1 MLATF
6 HGQNEKQATIL
17 SNTSTSE
24 TLTLVQMPTTYP
36 SDAPYHRTGIIV
48 STGTTLE
55 ATGHG
60 SFDPWALAYI
70 SNWEMTANSGTHTFT
85 FHPRHVNNYNIFIG
99 ITNYNSSSTDIVG
112 LWNDSRV
119 RAWQY
124 SGRRPGIGS
133 SSYTYSTSDT
143 IKIEVNMDVQNP
155 LISFYKNNFF
165 RFSTSFNGGTTL
177 YPYIAISG
185 NRSATLTRN

>member
-36 SDAPYHRTGIIV
+36 SNAPSHRTGIIV

-55 ATGHG
+55 ATEHG

-70 SNWEMTANSGTHTFT
+70 SNWEMTANSGTHSFT
-85 FHPRHVNNYNIFIG
+85 FHPRHVNNYDIFIG
-99 ITNYNSSSTDIVG
+99 ITNYNSSTGIVG
-112 LWNDSRV
+112 LWNDSSV

-124 SGRRPGIGS
+124 AGRRPGIGN
-133 SSYTYSTSDT
+133 SSYTYNTSDT

-155 LISFYKNNFF
+155 LISFYKNNVFQF
-165 RFSTSFNGGTTL
+165 TTSFNGGTTL
-177 YPYIAISG
+177 YPYIAING